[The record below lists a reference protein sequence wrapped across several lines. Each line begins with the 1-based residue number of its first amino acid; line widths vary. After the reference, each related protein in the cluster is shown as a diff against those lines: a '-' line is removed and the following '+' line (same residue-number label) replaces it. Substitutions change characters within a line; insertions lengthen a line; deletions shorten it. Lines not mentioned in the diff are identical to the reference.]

1 MQSEGKK
8 YLVTLAVPV
17 YGVERYIERC
27 ARSLFEQTY
36 DNIEYIFV
44 NDCTQDRSMK
54 ILYRVLQDYPSRLRQ
69 VRVVNHEHN
78 KGLSG
83 SRNTAVA
90 AATGDFIMHID
101 SDDYVDT
108 DIVER
113 CVERQLT
120 TGADIVS
127 CNFIK
132 HWAGYSEKWT
142 HKRYDSVKEHC
153 LAVVCRKDIVS
164 IVGRLIRISLYRNN
178 SIKSEEGTNIGE
190 DYQVTP
196 KLIYHAD
203 KTVVEDGSL
212 YHYDYTNSKS
222 YSHIFSMKNRQQS
235 WRSFD
240 IVSSY
245 FKSKGY
251 EYAEALISAEVR
263 LITIAL
269 IISGKTP
276 DGRCFYAEARKRLEN
291 IGRDYWTVEPFIR
304 RAVLHLSFNFNLM
317 RTYIQL
323 SIYANRI
330 IKKIT
335 SLSLVLRHPQRTT

>member
-1 MQSEGKK
+1 MKES
-8 YLVTLAVPV
+8 YLVSLAVPV

-27 ARSLFEQTY
+27 ARSLFGQTY

-44 NDCTQDRSMK
+44 NDCTQDRSME

-83 SRNTAVA
+83 SRNTAVT

-101 SDDYVDT
+101 SDDYVDA

-113 CVERQLT
+113 CVERQLA

-127 CNFIK
+127 CNFIR
-132 HWAGYSEKWT
+132 HRTGYSEKWV
-142 HKRYDSVKEHC
+142 HKRYGSAKEHC

-164 IVGRLIRISLYRNN
+164 IVGRLIRTSLYRDNN
-178 SIKSEEGTNIGE
+178 INAEEGTNIGE

-203 KTVVEDGSL
+203 KTVVEDGFL
-212 YHYDYTNSKS
+212 YHYDYTNSES
-222 YSHIFSMKNRQQS
+222 YSHMFSMKDRQQS

-240 IVSSY
+240 IISSY
-245 FKSKGY
+245 FKNKGC
-251 EYAEALISAEVR
+251 EYAEALISAEIR

-269 IISGKTP
+269 IISGKMP
-276 DGRCFYAEARKRLEN
+276 DGHCFYTEARKRLAN
-291 IGRDYWTVEPFIR
+291 IGRDYWAVEPFVR

-317 RTYIQL
+317 RTYIRL
-323 SIYANRI
+323 SIRANRT
-330 IKKIT
+330 IKKLKFSLAET
-335 SLSLVLRHPQRTT
+335 SAMNTHN